1 MTSNQGERVSLDK
14 VSKVRQDSR
23 IDSEGSGKVRERIRK
38 GSRRFGG
45 IRKGSAAFGNFTTR
59 FIALPSFVFNAL
71 LSTESPRPTSVNRS
85 RPEASESLR
94 KEKIQFYQMWC
105 SII

>member
-1 MTSNQGERVSLDK
+1 
-14 VSKVRQDSR
+14 
-23 IDSEGSGKVRERIRK
+23 
-38 GSRRFGG
+38 
-45 IRKGSAAFGNFTTR
+45 
-59 FIALPSFVFNAL
+59 VFNAL